1 MACVSKTIHICFDD
15 QVAES
20 QIRGIVYQYFKE
32 NILCLDGAL
41 EIPTVSPSSLAGLP
55 CSASFSSDANAC
67 VKTFHEKFAADKS
80 DPSLCQ

>member
-1 MACVSKTIHICFDD
+1 MDCVSKTIRICFDD

-32 NILCLDGAL
+32 NTLCLDGAL
-41 EIPTVSPSSLAGLP
+41 EIPTVPPSSLAGLP
-55 CSASFSSDANAC
+55 CSASFGGDANAC
-67 VKTFHEKFAADKS
+67 VRTFHEKFAADKS